1 MGCSLPLQPHK
12 RTMSNIIVE
21 PFADRAVVIPGT
33 RGLPK
38 NLPGELWR
46 MIILYCTMGD
56 LHNLSLT
63 CVGIWALIQSDK
75 TLETYKTIAILRYWD
90 SFKYPDERHKFG
102 IRHLWLPPYYFYSS
116 EEYQPREPLMVD
128 HKKNC
133 SSCKGCFYCSSL
145 DIGGFILGN
154 HNPKCYFC
162 LREYG
167 VIELAMSCVCRTDS
181 WRSDRHIQK
190 IMGEL
195 EVNVMSLFDRIG
207 MVATLDKFKHC
218 KDNSS
223 DTLEWYYTYK
233 LHPKIKE

>member
-1 MGCSLPLQPHK
+1 MEGMIGSGSRDDPI
-12 RTMSNIIVE
+12 R
-21 PFADRAVVIPGT
+21 FDVIPAT

-128 HKKNC
+128 HKKKC
-133 SSCKGCFYCSSL
+133 SSCKGCLYCSAFL
-145 DIGGFILGN
+145 TGN

-162 LREYG
+162 RREYG
-167 VIELAMSCVCRTDS
+167 IIELEMSCVCRTDS
-181 WRSDRHIQK
+181 WRCRCGMALQ
-190 IMGEL
+190 
-195 EVNVMSLFDRIG
+195 VNVMSLFDRIG
-207 MVATLDKFKHC
+207 MVATLDDFKYC

-223 DTLEWYYTYK
+223 DTLEWYHTYK